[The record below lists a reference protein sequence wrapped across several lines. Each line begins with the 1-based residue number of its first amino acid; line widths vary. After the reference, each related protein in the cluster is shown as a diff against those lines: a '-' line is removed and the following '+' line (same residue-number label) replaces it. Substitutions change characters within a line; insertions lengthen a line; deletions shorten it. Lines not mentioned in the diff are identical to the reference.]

1 MKKGHRIAGQRLN
14 QAHTPWYTASESDGI
29 VTSSMQ
35 HALPQEPRSVCSQ
48 SETLDGSWGPQDEL
62 LAAERRA
69 TVANTTAAK
78 AMEFSEH
85 IVTRKWR
92 RTSSNTGGETALCH
106 CCNYSHAPPLRQSAK
121 PPGTRYT
128 RLSASCLCQMG
139 SENIDMHRSRSVCN
153 SRLVLACSAR
163 CGYLLFR

>member
-1 MKKGHRIAGQRLN
+1 MRKGHRIAGQRLN

-78 AMEFSEH
+78 AREFSEH

-92 RTSSNTGGETALCH
+92 RTSSSTGGERLPSVTAATTAMLLPCANPQNH
-106 CCNYSHAPPLRQSAK
+106 PALGIPACPPAA
-121 PPGTRYT
+121 Y
-128 RLSASCLCQMG
+128 
-139 SENIDMHRSRSVCN
+139 
-153 SRLVLACSAR
+153 AR
-163 CGYLLFR
+163 WGQRTST